1 MQVVSLLSD
10 STTRPSHPRQ
20 ASVDEKTQEF
30 LESKLAQRPDKSELI
45 ERNILKGLAPALV
58 AAREQLQK
66 SQLQDKLAGNIASRP
81 PREELEQK
89 GILKGASS

>member
-1 MQVVSLLSD
+1 MCTLPL
-10 STTRPSHPRQ
+10 TPS
-20 ASVDEKTQEF
+20 SVYSPTYD
-30 LESKLAQRPDKSELI
+30 
-45 ERNILKGLAPALV
+45 KGLAPALV